1 MNTDTQSPTR
11 WCENVIVA
19 DGDTIDRIAFDLTVN
34 FERMLGRRVEK
45 ADLAQWIDCVA
56 LDGGLRPGEHETQVV
71 FTHSPNHDA
80 LENFQPGRYDD
91 IDGTAFRDNLGE
103 FRLNAYQVEPMVTAD
118 SFLADIVANAC
129 AREEVKRIVIIPDET
144 REELLDELRNI
155 LRRTDPDRHIT
166 LLTMQPLRGGNFRQE
181 LLGYSLMQ
189 ALGIRGDE
197 LK

>member
-11 WCENVIVA
+11 WCENVIIA

-34 FERMLGRRVEK
+34 FERMLGRRVQK

-71 FTHSPNHDA
+71 LTHSPNHEA
-80 LENFQPGRYDD
+80 LENFQPGRYAD

-118 SFLADIVANAC
+118 SFLADIVVNAC